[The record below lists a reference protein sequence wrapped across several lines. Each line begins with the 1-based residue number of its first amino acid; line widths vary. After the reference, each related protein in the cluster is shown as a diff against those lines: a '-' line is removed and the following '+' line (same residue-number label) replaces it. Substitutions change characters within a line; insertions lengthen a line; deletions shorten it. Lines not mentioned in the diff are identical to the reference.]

1 MLQLCTFHR
10 PADGC
15 RSGIVACSVCRL
27 PARDLQ
33 RNRHDSRR
41 SRAMT
46 SIDLAAR
53 DASAATEDVALRLQ
67 RCCRETSS
75 DALGPILSDRN
86 FAKDRAE
93 TAASRTPTALW
104 QDKSR
109 SLFAGRSA
117 ADGRK
122 INDLARGAFLSGGL
136 HFWKTAAK
144 SMLLAP
150 RVKSRIGDGALFV
163 ESLGLSAD
171 SASRGVS
178 GAKRFTQTDQPH
190 APRPTVALLSCRPLV
205 GWSLPRCQA
214 VATFPLAPF

>member
-1 MLQLCTFHR
+1 VGILQLCTFHQ

-33 RNRHDSRR
+33 RNRHDSHR

-53 DASAATEDVALRLQ
+53 DAPAATEDVALRLQ
-67 RCCRETSS
+67 RCRRETSS

-104 QDKSR
+104 QDKR
-109 SLFAGRSA
+109 PRGAGRAPSLGRRPASLDHVLRDAGLIRA
-117 ADGRK
+117 ADFFCFAPSEKIGFWERERK
-122 INDLARGAFLSGGL
+122 RRPYWGLVRDFL
-136 HFWKTAAK
+136 T
-144 SMLLAP
+144 
-150 RVKSRIGDGALFV
+150 
-163 ESLGLSAD
+163 
-171 SASRGVS
+171 
-178 GAKRFTQTDQPH
+178 
-190 APRPTVALLSCRPLV
+190 
-205 GWSLPRCQA
+205 
-214 VATFPLAPF
+214 